1 MPKLI
6 VMGNPRYDMVQK
18 ASKDY
23 DRHMKPN
30 DYKRIIIGSAHEE
43 EEYILIKSLSK
54 LMRSYPDIKIVY
66 VPHEPKSDE
75 IERIK
80 SKFKHEGF
88 LTTVFNKEND
98 IALHI

>member
-1 MPKLI
+1 MLYFGNTNTPTLK

-18 ASKDY
+18 AVKDC
-23 DRHMKPN
+23 DHDMQPD
-30 DYKRIIIGSAHEE
+30 DYIRIIIGSAHEE

-75 IERIK
+75 IEELNQNSNMK
-80 SKFKHEGF
+80 GF
-88 LTTVFNKEND
+88 NHCF
-98 IALHI
+98 